1 MPAKTPEQALGEIE
15 PRSIAGQLRGLLPL
29 IVQKLDDGATYE
41 QILSALKDT
50 GLNVNIHTLKSYV
63 QRFRRSRKPAQA
75 TERKST
81 PDATKLLSKIMR
93 PDADQEAADLDEYE
107 RRGKSMLFKKQSPE
121 EDTQQ

>member
-15 PRSIAGQLRGLLPL
+15 PRSVAGQLRGLLPL

-41 QILSALKDT
+41 QIQSALKDT
-50 GLNVNIHTLKSYV
+50 GLNVNINTLKSNV

-81 PDATKLLSKIMR
+81 PDAKKPLSKIMR
-93 PDADQEAADLDEYE
+93 PDADQEAADLNEYE

-121 EDTQQ
+121 EDT